1 MIGLIFCYLI
11 KKQEYHTNISTL
23 TQIGKSA
30 HFTLFGFNF
39 LCPRKVAV
47 FWVSFHLWILPLL
60 PTVQFFCAFSEK
72 YSTTS
77 SQYGSSITRNGS
89 TIAFSYADFA
99 SDSHFGKK
107 WETSCA
113 SFFLPQ
119 ISVSERQLERL
130 LRLFRFITKMTCL
143 TSLIK
148 MNLARQGVP
157 RCLIIRTYWGQ
168 GFILVGHQLQY
179 FTVEETLFRDPLL
192 NFEYQE

>member
-1 MIGLIFCYLI
+1 MIGLIFCYLQ

-39 LCPRKVAV
+39 FVPKKSCFVLSQL
-47 FWVSFHLWILPLL
+47 SFVNFTSFTYSAI
-60 PTVQFFCAFSEK
+60 FCAFSEK

-113 SFFLPQ
+113 SFFFH
-119 ISVSERQLERL
+119 R
-130 LRLFRFITKMTCL
+130 
-143 TSLIK
+143 
-148 MNLARQGVP
+148 
-157 RCLIIRTYWGQ
+157 Y
-168 GFILVGHQLQY
+168 QY
-179 FTVEETLFRDPLL
+179 QKD
-192 NFEYQE
+192 N